1 MEKKL
6 FVYEEGKDLLIKFP
20 FCMVRN
26 PECFFIFKSKQE
38 KEVRIGKHKKNKGK
52 ISWSKDIC
60 SKVIVSFYN

>member
-20 FCMVRN
+20 FCMVRD

-38 KEVRIGKHKKNKGK
+38 KEVRIGKHNKNKGK
-52 ISWSKDIC
+52 IR
-60 SKVIVSFYN
+60 